1 MNNTSNNV
9 NSTFPKT
16 QKNAIITEKPS
27 VAQDFAKILGVSG
40 KQDGYIENDQ
50 WVITWCVG
58 HLVSML
64 YPESYDEKYK
74 KWNIVDLPFIPET
87 YKYGV
92 ISSVAK
98 QYKVVRSIL
107 HRDDVGIVYW
117 AGDAGKEG
125 QVIEENIRR
134 YGGVRK
140 GIKELRIWIDSQT
153 EEEIKR
159 GIREAKPMA
168 AYDNLAESGIMR
180 AKEDYLMGIN
190 LSRVLTCKY
199 GMIINNAVA
208 DSKYRPISVGRVMTC
223 ILGMVVRRER
233 EIRDFKVESFYKL
246 SAEFGTGIFGEWK
259 ADNDSEYYQ
268 SPLLYSDNGFKN
280 KEDAEKLLSKL
291 EGKNGVVKDYSV
303 SNSKKKAPL
312 LYNLAEI
319 QNDCS
324 KKFKLSPDQTLN
336 VIQSLYE
343 KKLCTYPRTDSRVL
357 SSAVGKVINENIQG
371 LYDGNYLRDFTG
383 EILTSRLYANIN
395 STQYVDDKK
404 VSDHYAIIPTG
415 NLFNY
420 SSLNDIE
427 SGVFDLIVRRFLSIF
442 YPAAVYKNVKA
453 SITINNETFYASSKE
468 LVSEGY
474 LKVAKSE
481 DASNNESKHVI
492 PELSIGSAIAVS
504 ELSVK
509 EGKTSPPKRYTTGS
523 MILAME
529 NAGQLIEDDELR
541 EQIKETGIGTSAT
554 RADILKK
561 LITNKYIDCSKSQVL
576 TPNNIGEM
584 VYEIVYSTIPDFLVP
599 ELTARWDK
607 ELEMIANGEL
617 KALDYQNKIEVYVR
631 DTVNNIKNDN
641 KNTLLINKIKPFA
654 KNTVTNNEN
663 LKCPVCNGRIKK
675 SQFGYYCEHYKG
687 KEGGCTFAIP
697 SKICEKILTDNQVTD
712 LVLKKKTRLIQGFKS
727 KNGKSFDAFLVFKE
741 NKVQFEFQ
749 EPKESKI
756 MCPNCGN
763 KLTKNKYS
771 YDCSCGFKINHVICN
786 KDVSEKDIKELLT
799 KKKTGLIKGFKAK
812 SGKNFDAYLI
822 YQDGQIKFEF
832 PKR

>member
-16 QKNAIITEKPS
+16 QKKVIITEKPS

-40 KQDGYIENDQ
+40 KHDGFIENDK
-50 WVITWCVG
+50 WIITWCVG

-74 KWNIVDLPFIPET
+74 KWNIADLPFIPES

-98 QYKVVRSIL
+98 QYKAVRTIL
-107 HRDDVGIVYW
+107 HRDDVDTVYW

-168 AYDNLAESGIMR
+168 AYDNLANSGIMR
-180 AKEDYLMGIN
+180 AVEDYLMGIN

-199 GMIINNAVA
+199 GMIINNAIS

-246 SAEFGTGIFGEWK
+246 SAEFGNGFCGEWK
-259 ADNDSEYYQ
+259 ADSDSEYYQ
-268 SPLLYSDNGFKN
+268 SPLLYSDIGFKDRN
-280 KEDAEKLLSKL
+280 DAEQLLSKL
-291 EGKNGVVKDYSV
+291 KGTNGVVKDYSV
-303 SNSKKKAPL
+303 SNNKKKAPL

-324 KKFKLSPDQTLN
+324 KKFKLSPDQTLG

-357 SSAVGKVINENIQG
+357 SSAVGKVISENIQG

-383 EILTSRLYANIN
+383 EILNSRLYANIN
-395 STQYVDDKK
+395 DTQYVNDKK

-415 NLFNY
+415 NLSNY
-420 SSLNDIE
+420 SSLSDIE
-427 SGVFDLIVRRFLSIF
+427 NDVFDLIVRRFLCIF
-442 YPAAVYKNVKA
+442 YPAAVYKNVKVG
-453 SITINNETFYASSKE
+453 IKIKNETFCASSKE
-468 LVSEGY
+468 LISEGY
-474 LKVAKSE
+474 LNIIRNDDETDNATKSR
-481 DASNNESKHVI
+481 I
-492 PELSIGSAIAVS
+492 PELSIGSAIAVND
-504 ELSVK
+504 LTVK

-529 NAGQLIEDDELR
+529 NAGQLIEDEELR
-541 EQIKETGIGTSAT
+541 EQIKGSGIGTSAT

-561 LITNKYIDCSKSQVL
+561 LITNKYIDCNKSQVL
-576 TPNNIGEM
+576 TPNSIGEM
-584 VYEIVYSTIPDFLVP
+584 VYEIVYNTIPDFLVP

-617 KALDYQNKIEVYVR
+617 RALDYQNKIEVYVR
-631 DTVNNIKNDN
+631 DTVNSIKTDN
-641 KNTLLINKIKPFA
+641 KNDVIISKIKPFA
-654 KNTVTNNEN
+654 SNTVATNEN
-663 LKCPVCNGRIKK
+663 LKCPVCGGRIKK
-675 SQFGYYCEHYKG
+675 TQFGYCCENYK
-687 KEGGCTFAIP
+687 KEGGCNFALP
-697 SKICEKILTDNQVTD
+697 GKICEKTLTDKQVTD
-712 LVLKKKTRLIQGFKS
+712 LVLKRKTGLIKGFKS
-727 KNGKSFDAFLVFKE
+727 KNGKSFDAFLIFKD
-741 NKVQFEFQ
+741 NKVQFEFPAP
-749 EPKESKI
+749 EESKVL
-756 MCPNCGN
+756 CPNCGN
-763 KLTKNKYS
+763 KLIKNKYS
-771 YDCSCGFKINHVICN
+771 YDCSCGFKISHVICG
-786 KDVSEKDIKELLT
+786 KEISEKDIKELLT
-799 KKKTGLIKGFKAK
+799 QKRTGLIKGLKAK
-812 SGKNFDAYLI
+812 SGKSFDAYLL
-822 YQDGQIKFEF
+822 YEDGKIKFEF
-832 PKR
+832 PKK